1 MGFVPEWSSYRIHMK
16 KSNGT
21 GFRARSV
28 THAPLAPDYTICDFQ
43 SRIKFVKKKKKNEN
57 SNQNENLILN
67 QNWNELIPER
77 LVWEQNVVSMSCK
90 QIQGN
95 IRRWNKLV
103 PE

>member
-1 MGFVPEWSSYRIHMK
+1 MI
-16 KSNGT
+16 KSNGA

-43 SRIKFVKKKKKNEN
+43 SRIKFVKKKKKEN

-67 QNWNELIPER
+67 QNWNEIIPER
-77 LVWEQNVVSMSCK
+77 LVWEQNVFSMSCK